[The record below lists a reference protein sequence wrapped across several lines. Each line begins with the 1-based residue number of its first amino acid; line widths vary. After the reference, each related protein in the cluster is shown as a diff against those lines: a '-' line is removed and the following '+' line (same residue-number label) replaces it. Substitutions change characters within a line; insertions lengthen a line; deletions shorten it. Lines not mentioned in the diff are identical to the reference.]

1 MAQTTDIEVLAKAAD
16 SFSQQRQPS
25 AVMQTPDTTLELQGP
40 NSAKDHDA
48 TEPNPSSP
56 QMAKLTSVKF
66 ILTLVSLTL
75 CMFCVALDNNIIV
88 TAVPRITDDF
98 HSVGDIGW

>member
-1 MAQTTDIEVLAKAAD
+1 MVQATDIKVLAKATD
-16 SFSQQRQPS
+16 PVSEHWKQPS
-25 AVMQTPDTTLELQGP
+25 VVMQASDNTLLELQGP
-40 NSAKDHDA
+40 NSAEDHDA
-48 TEPNPSSP
+48 TP

-66 ILTLVSLTL
+66 ILTVISLTL
-75 CMFCVALDNNIIV
+75 CMFCVALDNNVIV